1 MVWQLYQSSCAW
13 RVTAAIKRGDIPPI
27 KGQQCAHGECR
38 DEAIV
43 YDHRD
48 YTKPL
53 EVTPVCRSCNALL
66 GAAKLDLDAVRQ
78 HLMSDP
84 DFPLIEGGN

>member
-1 MVWQLYQSSCAW
+1 
-13 RVTAAIKRGDIPPI
+13 
-27 KGQQCAHGECR
+27 
-38 DEAIV
+38 
-43 YDHRD
+43 
-48 YTKPL
+48 
-53 EVTPVCRSCNALL
+53 L